1 MAPPRLEQEP
11 RKNISICLSIAPS
24 EYQEMLYDI
33 SGADAIYSKELNGG
47 TLYLLYHPSPQKMHS
62 SIDAVLCDLEQTLK
76 TADSPE
82 EKFAQIS
89 DFKSGK
95 VKTFKRNEHM
105 LDAHYTAFFG
115 STPYF
120 IAKKPKVQTGVNV
133 WTCDRVGRPAYTRVA
148 SKSARRKSQ
157 AKAEVRALH
166 VSSKLQALAKK
177 ARKIS
182 MLRAQRRLTR
192 AEEDYRKAD
201 ALTKKVQVKLD
212 KATAACERSLV
223 KLRKAEARFDA
234 AVSVVMC

>member
-1 MAPPRLEQEP
+1 
-11 RKNISICLSIAPS
+11 
-24 EYQEMLYDI
+24 MLYDI
-33 SGADAIYSKELNGG
+33 SGADAIYSKEFNGG

-62 SIDAVLCDLEQTLK
+62 SIDAVLCDLEQTLR
-76 TADSPE
+76 TSLPDNSQV
-82 EKFAQIS
+82 FAQIS

-105 LDAHYTAFFG
+105 LDEHYTAFFG
-115 STPYF
+115 STPFF
-120 IAKKPKVQTGVNV
+120 IAKKPKVQPGVNV
-133 WTCDRVGRPAYTRVA
+133 WTCDQVGRSAYTRVA
-148 SKSARRKSQ
+148 SKSARKKSQ

-223 KLRKAEARFDA
+223 KLRKAEARFDV

>member
-148 SKSARRKSQ
+148 SKSARKKSQ

-182 MLRAQRRLTR
+182 MLRAQRTTARPTR
-192 AEEDYRKAD
+192 SPRKCKSSS
-201 ALTKKVQVKLD
+201 TGPP
-212 KATAACERSLV
+212 
-223 KLRKAEARFDA
+223 LRA
-234 AVSVVMC
+234 SGPWSS

>member
-95 VKTFKRNEHM
+95 VKTFKHNEHM
-105 LDAHYTAFFG
+105 LDEHYTAFFG

-148 SKSARRKSQ
+148 SKSARKKSQ

-223 KLRKAEARFDA
+223 KLRKAEARFVV
-234 AVSVVMC
+234 AV